1 MTKKNIVVKDG
12 KKVSVIEPIEN
23 LGKEAGI
30 LQKDILSE
38 LIKSRKRL
46 LRLTKKFGVT
56 APLDSAVTEFVAL
69 SEIYIKSVSLVN
81 NARKKAGE
89 RKVILDIAWQ

>member
-12 KKVSVIEPIEN
+12 KKVPVVEPIEN
-23 LGKEAGI
+23 LGKEAGL

-38 LIKSRKRL
+38 LIKSKKRL
-46 LRLTKKFGVT
+46 LKLTKKFAVP
-56 APLDSAVTEFVAL
+56 APLDSAVTEFVEL

-81 NARKKAGE
+81 NARKKVGE